1 MTTPK
6 AHCSPVRLLPIKNDL
21 HGYAFMKTLRLLA
34 AALLSAGL
42 LNIAAAQVSASVAK
56 PLKEAS
62 ELLHA
67 GKAREA
73 LAKLNGVTGT
83 GPNDQYM
90 IYRMKG
96 AAYQKLGDNVAAA
109 QALESAVGTGK
120 VPATEAGQVAVSI
133 AAAYAQA
140 GNHPKAQQWIEK
152 AKAAGDNSQA
162 LRELQ
167 AYEQASSGDYATI
180 ARDASAS
187 IQAAENAGRKP
198 AENDLLRLA
207 DAYRHT
213 GNKAGD
219 LQVKEKLVLNYPTTQ
234 YTGIYLSD
242 LQGKPGFSSR
252 YALDLMRL
260 RLATGN
266 ITTAADYME
275 LSQLLLQTGMA
286 TEAKAVVDKGYAA
299 GVLGTGAEAARQQ
312 RLRDLANHST
322 EEEKASI
329 AKRTAD
335 AAAQKD
341 GNALVQVGM
350 EYASMGEYDKG
361 IELIQQGIAK
371 DTLKH
376 PEDAKLRLGVAMMQS
391 GKNRQKAVA
400 QLRSVQGADGAPEV
414 ARMYSVILAK

>member
-1 MTTPK
+1 
-6 AHCSPVRLLPIKNDL
+6 
-21 HGYAFMKTLRLLA
+21 MKTLRLLA

-42 LNIAAAQVSASVAK
+42 LNIATAQVSAGAAK

-67 GKAREA
+67 GKAKEA
-73 LAKLNGVTGT
+73 LGKLNGITPS
-83 GPNDQYM
+83 GPNDTYM
-90 IYRMKG
+90 IARLKG

-109 QALESAVGTGK
+109 QQLEGAFNTGK
-120 VPATEAGQVAVSI
+120 VPPNEAGQLAESI
-133 AAAYAQA
+133 AGAYAQA
-140 GNHPKAQQWIEK
+140 GNHAKAQQWIAK
-152 AKAAGDNSQA
+152 AKEAGDSSQT
-162 LRELQ
+162 LRDLV

-180 ARDASAS
+180 ARDAAAS
-187 IQAAENAGRKP
+187 IQAAESAGRKP

-219 LQVKEKLVLNYPTTQ
+219 LQVKEKLVLNYPTSQ
-234 YTGIYLSD
+234 YAGIYLSD
-242 LQGKPGFSSR
+242 LPGKPGFSSR

-275 LSQLLLQTGMA
+275 LGQLLLQTGMA
-286 TEAKAVVDKGYAA
+286 TEAKTVVDKGYTA

-312 RLRDLANHST
+312 RLRDLANHSVD
-322 EEEKASI
+322 EEKGSI
-329 AKRTAD
+329 GKRTSD

-350 EYASMGEYDKG
+350 EYASMGDYDKA
-361 IELIQQGIAK
+361 IDLIQQGIAK

-376 PEDAKLRLGVAMMQS
+376 PEDAKLRLGVAMLQS
-391 GKNRQKAVA
+391 GKMRQKAVA
-400 QLRSVQGADGAPEV
+400 QLHSVQGTDGAPEI
-414 ARMYSVILAK
+414 ARLYGVIYAK